1 MDRVENLNTE
11 VPSVKCFKF
20 GFDSTKNLPYIEFP
34 KNISSLIGNGLDI
47 KYIITKGVDGN
58 VKANFLN
65 KLFNTTDLTT
75 LTTWTSSEAEEA
87 LPATLSDLVIS
98 NQSASFN
105 GKNPE
110 TINEAYNN
118 FKKVVGTFSTLVTT
132 RDYANFIYKL
142 VDGSNNFEVSNI
154 QVSDRRT
161 DVNYSNNIVTFNEFG
176 KQLCQMKTLQK
187 YHLLTLFYIH

>member
-1 MDRVENLNTE
+1 MIIIEFIFPERFVAVNGIFVTNVSEENNLWDIVENLNTE

-75 LTTWTSSEAEEA
+75 LTTWN
-87 LPATLSDLVIS
+87 IS
-98 NQSASFN
+98 RA
-105 GKNPE
+105 
-110 TINEAYNN
+110 
-118 FKKVVGTFSTLVTT
+118 
-132 RDYANFIYKL
+132 
-142 VDGSNNFEVSNI
+142 
-154 QVSDRRT
+154 
-161 DVNYSNNIVTFNEFG
+161 
-176 KQLCQMKTLQK
+176 
-187 YHLLTLFYIH
+187 